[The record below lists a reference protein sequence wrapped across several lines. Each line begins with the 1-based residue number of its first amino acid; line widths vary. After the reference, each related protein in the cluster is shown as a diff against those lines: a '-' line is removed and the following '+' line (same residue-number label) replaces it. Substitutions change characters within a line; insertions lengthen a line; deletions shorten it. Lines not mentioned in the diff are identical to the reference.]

1 MMTTLLELTS
11 ASLLALAIIA
21 WLLSGVISW
30 LVAASARLNSLI
42 SGVGGVLAS
51 LAAIAAAWQALHNGQ
66 VQITPLPLLHYLA
79 EFNPLNALL
88 LLAMSLPALFC
99 SLYACAWLNG
109 VNQRKRAR
117 TGLLCNL
124 LLAALTAAAISANG
138 AGLVLMMELAAL
150 CAYFLIVQ
158 TDDVKS
164 RRAGLNQF
172 LSGRLGTLCLILCF
186 ALLYYASGIQEI
198 EGLSFELLRHTAFT
212 PGVKSLA
219 FLLSLLGFGLYA
231 GIIPLHGLVPQS
243 HSSAPA
249 QAAALFS
256 SALMKIGIM
265 GVIKVGLDLLGAPP
279 LWWGLMVLLLA
290 ILTALICGL
299 YALMEH
305 DIRRLLA
312 YHTLENVGIIL
323 LGVGG
328 AMVGVALNLPVLAS
342 LALLAGLFHLFN
354 HGLFKTAL
362 FLGAGEIEMQTG
374 IKDMEKLGGIARR
387 MPWTAVA
394 MLIALMSMAALPPL
408 NGFASEWLL
417 YQSLFQ
423 MSAGHDIAGR
433 LLGPLLAVGLA
444 LTGALALMCIAKV
457 FGVTF
462 LGAPRSDAAASGLPP
477 SFTMTLSI
485 AMLALLCLAVGVA
498 APWVIPPLAGVASS
512 ILQAPPMQVASQ
524 GVLLTRTAAV
534 SPPMIAILL
543 LSLPLLPLL
552 LTSLLRGARL
562 PARQRGDAW
571 ACGYGH
577 SPDMVV
583 TATGFAQ
590 PLRVMFAPVYRLR
603 RIATPDRLVS
613 TLHRGG
619 ISALCHRLAFIEL
632 AVLLVI
638 TLA

>member
-1 MMTTLLELTS
+1 MMTSLFAWTP
-11 ASLLALAIIA
+11 ASLLTLALMI
-21 WLLSGVISW
+21 WLLSGIVSW
-30 LVAASARLNSLI
+30 LVAAFARLSSLI
-42 SGVGGVLAS
+42 SGAGGMLAS
-51 LAAIAAAWQALHNGQ
+51 LAVILAAMQILHSGPAQ
-66 VQITPLPLLHYLA
+66 SITLPVLHFAA
-79 EFNPLNALL
+79 EFSPLNGLL
-88 LLAMSLPALFC
+88 LLAMAVPALFC
-99 SLYACAWLNG
+99 SLYACAWLNS

-138 AGLVLMMELAAL
+138 AGLILMMELAAL

-172 LSGRLGTLCLILCF
+172 LSGRLGTLCLILAF
-186 ALLYYASGIQEI
+186 ALLHHASG
-198 EGLSFELLRHTAFT
+198 SVNYDVLRYTEFT

-231 GIIPLHGLVPQS
+231 GIIPLHGWVPQS

-290 ILTALICGL
+290 ILTAFIGGL

-374 IKDMEKLGGIARR
+374 IKDMEKLGGMARL

-423 MSAGHDIAGR
+423 LSGSHVFIAR

-462 LGAPRSDAAASGLPP
+462 LGAPRSQAAADATPAPLP
-477 SFTMTLSI
+477 MTLASLL
-485 AMLALLCLAVGVA
+485 LALLC
-498 APWVIPPLAGVASS
+498 VIFGVASPWLIPHFS
-512 ILQAPPMQVASQ
+512 AVAASVLNAPLMPFAGQ
-524 GVLLTRTAAV
+524 GAAMTGTSAV
-534 SPPMIAILL
+534 SAPMIALL
-543 LSLPLLPLL
+543 LLAMPVLPWLIA
-552 LTSLLRGARL
+552 SLLRGQRL
-562 PARQRGDAW
+562 PNRLRGDAW

-590 PLRVMFAPVYRLR
+590 PLRVMFAPLYRLR
-603 RIATPDRLVS
+603 QRATPAALV
-613 TLHRGG
+613 TALHQGWLGAFCR
-619 ISALCHRLAFIEL
+619 RLAFIEL
-632 AVLLVI
+632 AVLLVV
-638 TLA
+638 AFA

>member
-1 MMTTLLELTS
+1 MMTSLFAWTP
-11 ASLLALAIIA
+11 ASLLTLALMI
-21 WLLSGVISW
+21 WLLSGIVSW
-30 LVAASARLNSLI
+30 LVAAFARLSSLI
-42 SGVGGVLAS
+42 SGAGGMLAS
-51 LAAIAAAWQALHNGQ
+51 LAVILAAMQILHSGPAQ
-66 VQITPLPLLHYLA
+66 SITLPVLHFAA
-79 EFNPLNALL
+79 EFSPLNGLL
-88 LLAMSLPALFC
+88 LLAMAVPALFC

-138 AGLVLMMELAAL
+138 AGLILMMELAAL

-172 LSGRLGTLCLILCF
+172 LSGRLGTLCLILAF
-186 ALLYYASGIQEI
+186 ALLHHASG
-198 EGLSFELLRHTAFT
+198 SVNFDVLRHTEFT

-231 GIIPLHGLVPQS
+231 GIIPLHGWVPQS

-279 LWWGLMVLLLA
+279 LWWGQMVLLLA
-290 ILTALICGL
+290 ILTAFIGGL

-328 AMVGVALNLPVLAS
+328 AMVGVALKLPVLAS

-374 IKDMEKLGGIARR
+374 IKDMEKLGGMARL

-423 MSAGHDIAGR
+423 LSGSHVFIAR

-462 LGAPRSDAAASGLPP
+462 LGAPRSQAAADATPAPLP
-477 SFTMTLSI
+477 MTLASLL
-485 AMLALLCLAVGVA
+485 LALLC
-498 APWVIPPLAGVASS
+498 VIFGVASPWLIPHFS
-512 ILQAPPMQVASQ
+512 AVAASVLNAPLMPFAGQ
-524 GVLLTRTAAV
+524 GAAMTGTSAV
-534 SPPMIAILL
+534 SAPMIALL
-543 LSLPLLPLL
+543 LLAMPVLPWLIA
-552 LTSLLRGARL
+552 SLLRGQRL
-562 PARQRGDAW
+562 PNRLRGDAW

-590 PLRVMFAPVYRLR
+590 PLRVMFAPLYRLR
-603 RIATPDRLVS
+603 QRATPAALV
-613 TLHRGG
+613 TALHQGWLGAFCR
-619 ISALCHRLAFIEL
+619 RLAFIEL
-632 AVLLVI
+632 AVLLVV
-638 TLA
+638 AFA

>member
-1 MMTTLLELTS
+1 MMTSLFAWTP
-11 ASLLALAIIA
+11 ASLLTLALMI
-21 WLLSGVISW
+21 WLLSGIVSW
-30 LVAASARLNSLI
+30 LVAAFARLSSLI
-42 SGVGGVLAS
+42 SGAGGMLAS
-51 LAAIAAAWQALHNGQ
+51 LAVILAAMQILHSGPAQ
-66 VQITPLPLLHYLA
+66 SITLPVLHFAA
-79 EFNPLNALL
+79 EFSPLNGLL
-88 LLAMSLPALFC
+88 LLAMAVPGLFC
-99 SLYACAWLNG
+99 SLYACAWLNS

-138 AGLVLMMELAAL
+138 AGLILMMELAAL

-172 LSGRLGTLCLILCF
+172 LSGRLGTLCLILAF
-186 ALLYYASGIQEI
+186 ALLHHASG
-198 EGLSFELLRHTAFT
+198 SVNFDVLRHTEFT

-231 GIIPLHGLVPQS
+231 GIIPLHGWVPQS

-256 SALMKIGIM
+256 SALMKIGIT

-290 ILTALICGL
+290 ILTAFIGGL

-374 IKDMEKLGGIARR
+374 IKDMEKLGGMGRL

-423 MSAGHDIAGR
+423 LSGSHVFIAR

-462 LGAPRSDAAASGLPP
+462 LGAPRSQAAADATPAPLP
-477 SFTMTLSI
+477 MTLASLL
-485 AMLALLCLAVGVA
+485 LALLC
-498 APWVIPPLAGVASS
+498 VIFGVASPWLIPHFS
-512 ILQAPPMQVASQ
+512 AVAASVLNAPLMPFAGQ
-524 GVLLTRTAAV
+524 GAAMTGTSAV
-534 SPPMIAILL
+534 SAPMIALL
-543 LSLPLLPLL
+543 LLAMPVLPWLIA
-552 LTSLLRGARL
+552 SLLRGQRL
-562 PARQRGDAW
+562 PNRLRGDAW

-590 PLRVMFAPVYRLR
+590 PLRVMFAPLYRLR
-603 RIATPDRLVS
+603 QRATPAALV
-613 TLHRGG
+613 TALHQGWLGAFCR
-619 ISALCHRLAFIEL
+619 RLAFIEL
-632 AVLLVI
+632 AVLLVV
-638 TLA
+638 AFA

>member
-1 MMTTLLELTS
+1 MMTSLFAWTP
-11 ASLLALAIIA
+11 ASLLTLALMI
-21 WLLSGVISW
+21 WLLSGIVSW
-30 LVAASARLNSLI
+30 LVAAFARLSSLI
-42 SGVGGVLAS
+42 SGAGGMLAS
-51 LAAIAAAWQALHNGQ
+51 LAVILAAMQILHSGPAQ
-66 VQITPLPLLHYLA
+66 SITLPVLHFAA
-79 EFNPLNALL
+79 EFSPLNGLL
-88 LLAMSLPALFC
+88 LLAMAVPALFC
-99 SLYACAWLNG
+99 SLYACAWLNS

-138 AGLVLMMELAAL
+138 AGLILMMELAAL

-172 LSGRLGTLCLILCF
+172 LSGRLGTLCLILAF
-186 ALLYYASGIQEI
+186 ALLHHASG
-198 EGLSFELLRHTAFT
+198 SVNFDVLRHTEFT

-231 GIIPLHGLVPQS
+231 GIIPLHGWVPQS

-290 ILTALICGL
+290 ILTAFIGGL

-374 IKDMEKLGGIARR
+374 IKDMEKLGGMARL

-423 MSAGHDIAGR
+423 LSGSHVFIAR

-462 LGAPRSDAAASGLPP
+462 LGAPRSQAAADATPAPLP
-477 SFTMTLSI
+477 MTLASLL
-485 AMLALLCLAVGVA
+485 LALLC
-498 APWVIPPLAGVASS
+498 VIFGVASPWLIPHFS
-512 ILQAPPMQVASQ
+512 AVAASVLNAPLMPFAGQ
-524 GVLLTRTAAV
+524 GAAMTGTSAV
-534 SPPMIAILL
+534 SAPMIALL
-543 LSLPLLPLL
+543 LLAMPVLPWLIA
-552 LTSLLRGARL
+552 SLLRGQRL
-562 PARQRGDAW
+562 PNRLRGDAW

-590 PLRVMFAPVYRLR
+590 PLRVMFAPLYRLR
-603 RIATPDRLVS
+603 QLATPAALV
-613 TLHRGG
+613 TALHQGWLGAFCR
-619 ISALCHRLAFIEL
+619 RLAFIEL
-632 AVLLVI
+632 AVLLVV
-638 TLA
+638 AFA

>member
-1 MMTTLLELTS
+1 MMTSLFAWTP
-11 ASLLALAIIA
+11 ASLLTLALMI
-21 WLLSGVISW
+21 WLLSGIVSW
-30 LVAASARLNSLI
+30 LVAAFARLSSMI
-42 SGVGGVLAS
+42 SGTGGMLAS
-51 LAAIAAAWQALHNGQ
+51 LAVILAAMQILHSGPAQ
-66 VQITPLPLLHYLA
+66 SITLPVLHFAA
-79 EFNPLNALL
+79 EFSPLNGLL
-88 LLAMSLPALFC
+88 LLTMAVPALFC

-138 AGLVLMMELAAL
+138 AGLILMMELAAL

-172 LSGRLGTLCLILCF
+172 LSGRLGTLCLILAF
-186 ALLYYASGIQEI
+186 ALLHHASG
-198 EGLSFELLRHTAFT
+198 SVNFDVLRHTEFP

-231 GIIPLHGLVPQS
+231 GIIPLHGWVPQS

-290 ILTALICGL
+290 ILTAFIGGL

-374 IKDMEKLGGIARR
+374 IKDMEKLGGMARL

-423 MSAGHDIAGR
+423 LSGSHVFIAR

-462 LGAPRSDAAASGLPP
+462 LGAPRSQAAADATPAPLP
-477 SFTMTLSI
+477 MTLASLL
-485 AMLALLCLAVGVA
+485 LALLC
-498 APWVIPPLAGVASS
+498 VIFGVASPWLIPHFS
-512 ILQAPPMQVASQ
+512 AVAASVLNAPLMPFAGQ
-524 GVLLTRTAAV
+524 GAAMTGTSAV
-534 SPPMIAILL
+534 SAPMIALL
-543 LSLPLLPLL
+543 LLAMPVLPWLIA
-552 LTSLLRGARL
+552 SLLRGQRL
-562 PARQRGDAW
+562 PNRLRGDAW

-590 PLRVMFAPVYRLR
+590 PLRVMFAPLYRLR
-603 RIATPDRLVS
+603 QRATPAALV
-613 TLHRGG
+613 TALHQGWLGAFCR
-619 ISALCHRLAFIEL
+619 RLAFIEL
-632 AVLLVI
+632 AVLLVV
-638 TLA
+638 AFA

>member
-1 MMTTLLELTS
+1 MMTSLFAWTP
-11 ASLLALAIIA
+11 ASLLTLALMI
-21 WLLSGVISW
+21 WLLSGIVSW
-30 LVAASARLNSLI
+30 LVAAFARLSSLI
-42 SGVGGVLAS
+42 SGAGGMLAS
-51 LAAIAAAWQALHNGQ
+51 LAVILAAMQILHSGPAQ
-66 VQITPLPLLHYLA
+66 SITLPVLHFAA
-79 EFNPLNALL
+79 EFSPLNGLL
-88 LLAMSLPALFC
+88 LLAMAVPALFC

-138 AGLVLMMELAAL
+138 AGLILMMELAAL

-172 LSGRLGTLCLILCF
+172 LSGRLGTLCLILAF
-186 ALLYYASGIQEI
+186 ALLHHASG
-198 EGLSFELLRHTAFT
+198 SVNFDVLRHTEFT

-231 GIIPLHGLVPQS
+231 GIIPLHGWVPQS

-290 ILTALICGL
+290 ILTAFIGGL

-374 IKDMEKLGGIARR
+374 IKDMEKLGGMARL
-387 MPWTAVA
+387 MPWTAMA

-423 MSAGHDIAGR
+423 LSGSHVFIAR

-462 LGAPRSDAAASGLPP
+462 LGAPRSQAAADATPAPLP
-477 SFTMTLSI
+477 MTLASLL
-485 AMLALLCLAVGVA
+485 LALLC
-498 APWVIPPLAGVASS
+498 VIFGVASPWLIPHFS
-512 ILQAPPMQVASQ
+512 AVAASVLNAPLMPFAGQ
-524 GVLLTRTAAV
+524 GAAMTGTSAV
-534 SPPMIAILL
+534 SAPMIALL
-543 LSLPLLPLL
+543 LLAMPVLPWLIA
-552 LTSLLRGARL
+552 SLLRGQRL
-562 PARQRGDAW
+562 PNRLRGDAW

-590 PLRVMFAPVYRLR
+590 PLRVMFAPLYRLR
-603 RIATPDRLVS
+603 QRATPAALV
-613 TLHRGG
+613 TALHQGWLGAFCR
-619 ISALCHRLAFIEL
+619 RLAFIEL
-632 AVLLVI
+632 AVLLVV
-638 TLA
+638 AFA

>member
-1 MMTTLLELTS
+1 MTSLFAWTP
-11 ASLLALAIIA
+11 ASLLTLALMI
-21 WLLSGVISW
+21 WLLSGIVSW
-30 LVAASARLNSLI
+30 LVAAFARLSSLI
-42 SGVGGVLAS
+42 SGAGGMLAS
-51 LAAIAAAWQALHNGQ
+51 LAVILAAMQILHSGPAQ
-66 VQITPLPLLHYLA
+66 SITLPVLHFAA
-79 EFNPLNALL
+79 EFSPLNGLL
-88 LLAMSLPALFC
+88 LLAMAVPALFC
-99 SLYACAWLNG
+99 SLYACAWLNS

-138 AGLVLMMELAAL
+138 AGLILMMELAAL

-172 LSGRLGTLCLILCF
+172 LSGRLGTLCLILAF
-186 ALLYYASGIQEI
+186 ALLHHASG
-198 EGLSFELLRHTAFT
+198 SVNYDVLRHTEFT

-231 GIIPLHGLVPQS
+231 GIIPLHGWVPQS

-290 ILTALICGL
+290 ILTAFIGGL

-328 AMVGVALNLPVLAS
+328 AMVGVALKLPVLAS

-374 IKDMEKLGGIARR
+374 IKDMEKLGGMARL

-423 MSAGHDIAGR
+423 LSGSHVFIAR

-462 LGAPRSDAAASGLPP
+462 LGAPRSQAAADATPAPLP
-477 SFTMTLSI
+477 MTLASLL
-485 AMLALLCLAVGVA
+485 LALLC
-498 APWVIPPLAGVASS
+498 VIFGVASPWLIPHFS
-512 ILQAPPMQVASQ
+512 AVAASVLNAPLMPFAGQ
-524 GVLLTRTAAV
+524 GAAMTGTSAV
-534 SPPMIAILL
+534 SAPMIALL
-543 LSLPLLPLL
+543 LLAMPVLPWLIA
-552 LTSLLRGARL
+552 SLLRGQRL
-562 PARQRGDAW
+562 PNRLRGDAW

-590 PLRVMFAPVYRLR
+590 PLRVMFAPLYRLR
-603 RIATPDRLVS
+603 QRATPAALV
-613 TLHRGG
+613 TALHQGWLGAFCR
-619 ISALCHRLAFIEL
+619 RLAFIEL
-632 AVLLVI
+632 AVLLVV
-638 TLA
+638 AFA

>member
-1 MMTTLLELTS
+1 MMTSLFAWTP
-11 ASLLALAIIA
+11 ASLLTLALMI
-21 WLLSGVISW
+21 WLLSGIVSW
-30 LVAASARLNSLI
+30 LVAALARLSSMI
-42 SGVGGVLAS
+42 SGAGGMLAS
-51 LAAIAAAWQALHNGQ
+51 LAVTLAAMQILHSGPAQ
-66 VQITPLPLLHYLA
+66 SITLPVLHFAA
-79 EFNPLNALL
+79 EFSPLNGLL
-88 LLAMSLPALFC
+88 LLAMAVPALFC

-138 AGLVLMMELAAL
+138 AGLILMMELAAL
-150 CAYFLIVQ
+150 CAYFLIMQ

-172 LSGRLGTLCLILCF
+172 LSGRLGTLCLILAF
-186 ALLYYASGIQEI
+186 ALLHHASGS
-198 EGLSFELLRHTAFT
+198 GNFDVLRHTEFP

-231 GIIPLHGLVPQS
+231 GIIPLHGWVPQS

-290 ILTALICGL
+290 ILTAFIGGL

-374 IKDMEKLGGIARR
+374 IKDMEKLGGMARL

-423 MSAGHDIAGR
+423 LSGSHVFIAR

-462 LGAPRSDAAASGLPP
+462 LGAPRSQAAADATPAPLP
-477 SFTMTLSI
+477 MTLASLL
-485 AMLALLCLAVGVA
+485 LALLC
-498 APWVIPPLAGVASS
+498 VIFGVASPWLIPHFS
-512 ILQAPPMQVASQ
+512 AVAASVLNAPLMPFAGQ
-524 GVLLTRTAAV
+524 GAAMTGTSAV
-534 SPPMIAILL
+534 SAPMIALL
-543 LSLPLLPLL
+543 LLAMPVLPWLIA
-552 LTSLLRGARL
+552 SLLRGQRL
-562 PARQRGDAW
+562 PNRLRGDAW

-590 PLRVMFAPVYRLR
+590 PLRVMFAPLYRLR
-603 RIATPDRLVS
+603 QLATPAALV
-613 TLHRGG
+613 TALHQGWLGAFCR
-619 ISALCHRLAFIEL
+619 RLAFIEL
-632 AVLLVI
+632 AVLLVV
-638 TLA
+638 AFA

>member
-1 MMTTLLELTS
+1 MMTSLFAWTP
-11 ASLLALAIIA
+11 ASLLTLALMI
-21 WLLSGVISW
+21 WLLSGIVSW
-30 LVAASARLNSLI
+30 LVAAFARLSSMI
-42 SGVGGVLAS
+42 SGTGGMLAS
-51 LAAIAAAWQALHNGQ
+51 LAVILAAMQILHSGPAQ
-66 VQITPLPLLHYLA
+66 SITLPVLHFAA
-79 EFNPLNALL
+79 EFSPLNGLL
-88 LLAMSLPALFC
+88 LLAMAVPALFC

-138 AGLVLMMELAAL
+138 AGLILMMELAAL

-172 LSGRLGTLCLILCF
+172 LSGRLGTLCLILAF
-186 ALLYYASGIQEI
+186 ALLHHASG
-198 EGLSFELLRHTAFT
+198 SVNFDVLRHTEFT

-231 GIIPLHGLVPQS
+231 GIIPLHGWVPQS

-290 ILTALICGL
+290 ILTAFIGGL

-374 IKDMEKLGGIARR
+374 IKDMEKLGGMARL

-423 MSAGHDIAGR
+423 LSGSHVFIAR

-462 LGAPRSDAAASGLPP
+462 LGAPRSQAAADATPAPLP
-477 SFTMTLSI
+477 MTLASLL
-485 AMLALLCLAVGVA
+485 LALLC
-498 APWVIPPLAGVASS
+498 VIFGVASPWLIPHFS
-512 ILQAPPMQVASQ
+512 AVAASVLNAPLMPFAGQ
-524 GVLLTRTAAV
+524 GAAMTGTSAV
-534 SPPMIAILL
+534 SAPMIALL
-543 LSLPLLPLL
+543 LLAMPVLPWLIA
-552 LTSLLRGARL
+552 SLLRGQRL
-562 PARQRGDAW
+562 PNRLRGDAW

-590 PLRVMFAPVYRLR
+590 PLRVMFAPLYRLR
-603 RIATPDRLVS
+603 QRATPAALV
-613 TLHRGG
+613 TALHQGWLGAFCR
-619 ISALCHRLAFIEL
+619 RLAFIEL
-632 AVLLVI
+632 AVLLVV
-638 TLA
+638 AFA

>member
-1 MMTTLLELTS
+1 M
-11 ASLLALAIIA
+11 
-21 WLLSGVISW
+21 
-30 LVAASARLNSLI
+30 
-42 SGVGGVLAS
+42 
-51 LAAIAAAWQALHNGQ
+51 
-66 VQITPLPLLHYLA
+66 
-79 EFNPLNALL
+79 
-88 LLAMSLPALFC
+88 
-99 SLYACAWLNG
+99 
-109 VNQRKRAR
+109 
-117 TGLLCNL
+117 
-124 LLAALTAAAISANG
+124 
-138 AGLVLMMELAAL
+138 
-150 CAYFLIVQ
+150 
-158 TDDVKS
+158 
-164 RRAGLNQF
+164 
-172 LSGRLGTLCLILCF
+172 
-186 ALLYYASGIQEI
+186 
-198 EGLSFELLRHTAFT
+198 
-212 PGVKSLA
+212 KSLA

-231 GIIPLHGLVPQS
+231 GIIPLHGWVPQS

-290 ILTALICGL
+290 ILTAFIGGL

-374 IKDMEKLGGIARR
+374 IKDMEKLGGMARL

-423 MSAGHDIAGR
+423 LSGSHVFIAR

-462 LGAPRSDAAASGLPP
+462 LGAPRSQAAADATPAPLP
-477 SFTMTLSI
+477 MTLASLL
-485 AMLALLCLAVGVA
+485 LALLC
-498 APWVIPPLAGVASS
+498 VIFGVASPWLIPHFS
-512 ILQAPPMQVASQ
+512 AVAASVLNAPLMPFAGQ
-524 GVLLTRTAAV
+524 GAAMTGTSAV
-534 SPPMIAILL
+534 SAPMIALL
-543 LSLPLLPLL
+543 LLAMPVLPWLIA
-552 LTSLLRGARL
+552 SLLRGQRL
-562 PARQRGDAW
+562 PNRLRGDAW

-590 PLRVMFAPVYRLR
+590 PLRVMFAPLYRLR
-603 RIATPDRLVS
+603 QRATPAALV
-613 TLHRGG
+613 TALHQGWLGAFCR
-619 ISALCHRLAFIEL
+619 RLAFIEL
-632 AVLLVI
+632 AVLLVV
-638 TLA
+638 AFA

>member
-1 MMTTLLELTS
+1 MMTSLFAWTP
-11 ASLLALAIIA
+11 ASLLTLALMI
-21 WLLSGVISW
+21 WLLSGIVSW
-30 LVAASARLNSLI
+30 LVAAFARLSSLI
-42 SGVGGVLAS
+42 SGAGGMLAS
-51 LAAIAAAWQALHNGQ
+51 LAVILAAMQILHSGPAQ
-66 VQITPLPLLHYLA
+66 SITLPVLHFAA
-79 EFNPLNALL
+79 EFSPLNGLL
-88 LLAMSLPALFC
+88 LLAMAVPALFC
-99 SLYACAWLNG
+99 SLYACAWLNS

-138 AGLVLMMELAAL
+138 AGLILMMELAAL

-172 LSGRLGTLCLILCF
+172 LSGRLGTLCLILAF
-186 ALLYYASGIQEI
+186 ALLHHASG
-198 EGLSFELLRHTAFT
+198 SVNYDVLRHTEFT

-231 GIIPLHGLVPQS
+231 GIIPLHGWVPQS

-290 ILTALICGL
+290 ILTAFIGGL

-328 AMVGVALNLPVLAS
+328 AMVGVALKLPVLAS

-374 IKDMEKLGGIARR
+374 IKDMEKLGGMARL

-423 MSAGHDIAGR
+423 LSGSHVFIAR

-462 LGAPRSDAAASGLPP
+462 LGAPRSQAAADATPAPLP
-477 SFTMTLSI
+477 MTLASLL
-485 AMLALLCLAVGVA
+485 LALLC
-498 APWVIPPLAGVASS
+498 VIFGVASPWLIPHFS
-512 ILQAPPMQVASQ
+512 AVAASVLNAPLMPFAGQ
-524 GVLLTRTAAV
+524 GAAMTGTSAV
-534 SPPMIAILL
+534 SAPMIALL
-543 LSLPLLPLL
+543 LLAMPVLPWLIA
-552 LTSLLRGARL
+552 SLLRGQRL
-562 PARQRGDAW
+562 PNRLRGDAW

-590 PLRVMFAPVYRLR
+590 PLRVMFAPLYRLR
-603 RIATPDRLVS
+603 QRATPAALV
-613 TLHRGG
+613 TALHQGWLGAFCR
-619 ISALCHRLAFIEL
+619 RLAFIEL
-632 AVLLVI
+632 AVLLVV
-638 TLA
+638 AFA

>member
-1 MMTTLLELTS
+1 MMTSLFAWTP
-11 ASLLALAIIA
+11 ASLLTLALII
-21 WLLSGVISW
+21 WLLSGIVSW
-30 LVAASARLNSLI
+30 LVAAFARLSSLI
-42 SGVGGVLAS
+42 SGAGGMLAS
-51 LAAIAAAWQALHNGQ
+51 LAVILAAMQILHSGPAQ
-66 VQITPLPLLHYLA
+66 SITLPVLHFAA
-79 EFNPLNALL
+79 EFSPLNGLL
-88 LLAMSLPALFC
+88 LLTMAVPALFC

-138 AGLVLMMELAAL
+138 AGLILMMELAAL

-172 LSGRLGTLCLILCF
+172 LSGRLGTLCLILAF
-186 ALLYYASGIQEI
+186 ALLHHASG
-198 EGLSFELLRHTAFT
+198 SVNFDVLRHTEFT

-231 GIIPLHGLVPQS
+231 GIIPLHGWVPQS

-290 ILTALICGL
+290 ILTAFIGGL

-312 YHTLENVGIIL
+312 YHTLENIGIIL

-374 IKDMEKLGGIARR
+374 IKDMEKLGGMARL

-423 MSAGHDIAGR
+423 LSGSHVFIAR

-462 LGAPRSDAAASGLPP
+462 LGAPRSQAAADATPAPLP
-477 SFTMTLSI
+477 MTLASLL
-485 AMLALLCLAVGVA
+485 LALLC
-498 APWVIPPLAGVASS
+498 VIFGVASPWLIPHFS
-512 ILQAPPMQVASQ
+512 AVAASVLNAPLMPFAGQ
-524 GVLLTRTAAV
+524 GAAMTGTSAV
-534 SPPMIAILL
+534 SAPMIALL
-543 LSLPLLPLL
+543 LLAMPVLPWLIA
-552 LTSLLRGARL
+552 SLLRGQRL
-562 PARQRGDAW
+562 PNRLRGDAW

-590 PLRVMFAPVYRLR
+590 PLRVMFAPLYRLR
-603 RIATPDRLVS
+603 QLATPAALV
-613 TLHRGG
+613 TALHQGWLGAFCR
-619 ISALCHRLAFIEL
+619 RLAFIEL
-632 AVLLVI
+632 AVLLVV
-638 TLA
+638 AFA

>member
-1 MMTTLLELTS
+1 MVTS
-11 ASLLALAIIA
+11 LFAWTPASLLTLALMI
-21 WLLSGVISW
+21 WLLSGIVSW
-30 LVAASARLNSLI
+30 LVAAFARLSSLI
-42 SGVGGVLAS
+42 SGAGGMLAS
-51 LAAIAAAWQALHNGQ
+51 LAVILAAMQILHSGPAQ
-66 VQITPLPLLHYLA
+66 SITLPVLHFAA
-79 EFNPLNALL
+79 EFSPLNGLL
-88 LLAMSLPALFC
+88 LLAMAVPGLFC

-138 AGLVLMMELAAL
+138 AGLILMMELAAL

-172 LSGRLGTLCLILCF
+172 LSGRLGTLCLILAF
-186 ALLYYASGIQEI
+186 ALLHHASG
-198 EGLSFELLRHTAFT
+198 SVNFDVLRHTEFT

-231 GIIPLHGLVPQS
+231 GIIPLHGWVPQS

-290 ILTALICGL
+290 ILTAFIGGL

-374 IKDMEKLGGIARR
+374 IKDMEKLGGMARL

-423 MSAGHDIAGR
+423 LSGSHVFIAR

-462 LGAPRSDAAASGLPP
+462 LGAPRSQAAADATPAPLP
-477 SFTMTLSI
+477 MTLASLL
-485 AMLALLCLAVGVA
+485 LALLC
-498 APWVIPPLAGVASS
+498 VIFGVASPWLIPHFS
-512 ILQAPPMQVASQ
+512 AVAASVLNAPLMPFAGQ
-524 GVLLTRTAAV
+524 GAAMTGTSAV
-534 SPPMIAILL
+534 SAPMIALL
-543 LSLPLLPLL
+543 LLAMPVLPWLIA
-552 LTSLLRGARL
+552 SLLRGQRL
-562 PARQRGDAW
+562 PNRLRGDAW

-590 PLRVMFAPVYRLR
+590 PLRVMFAPLYRLR
-603 RIATPDRLVS
+603 QRATPAALV
-613 TLHRGG
+613 TALHQGWLGAFCR
-619 ISALCHRLAFIEL
+619 RLAFIEL
-632 AVLLVI
+632 AVLLVV
-638 TLA
+638 AFA

>member
-1 MMTTLLELTS
+1 MMISLFAWTP
-11 ASLLALAIIA
+11 ASLLTLALMI
-21 WLLSGVISW
+21 WLLSGIVSW
-30 LVAASARLNSLI
+30 LVAAFARLSSMI
-42 SGVGGVLAS
+42 SGAGGMLAS
-51 LAAIAAAWQALHNGQ
+51 LAVILAAMQILHSGPAQ
-66 VQITPLPLLHYLA
+66 SITLPVLHFAA
-79 EFNPLNALL
+79 EFSPLNGLL
-88 LLAMSLPALFC
+88 LLAMAVPALFC

-138 AGLVLMMELAAL
+138 AGLILMMELAAL

-172 LSGRLGTLCLILCF
+172 LSGRLGTLCLILAF
-186 ALLYYASGIQEI
+186 ALLHHASG
-198 EGLSFELLRHTAFT
+198 SVNFDVLRHTEFT

-231 GIIPLHGLVPQS
+231 GIIPLHGWVPQS

-290 ILTALICGL
+290 ILTAFIGGL

-374 IKDMEKLGGIARR
+374 IKDMEKLGGMARL

-423 MSAGHDIAGR
+423 LSGSHVFIAR

-462 LGAPRSDAAASGLPP
+462 LGAPRSQAAADATPAPLP
-477 SFTMTLSI
+477 MTLASLL
-485 AMLALLCLAVGVA
+485 LALLC
-498 APWVIPPLAGVASS
+498 VIFGVASPWLIPHFS
-512 ILQAPPMQVASQ
+512 AVAASVLNAPLMPFAGQ
-524 GVLLTRTAAV
+524 GAAMTGTSAV
-534 SPPMIAILL
+534 SAPMIALL
-543 LSLPLLPLL
+543 LLAMPVLPWLIA
-552 LTSLLRGARL
+552 SLLRGQRL
-562 PARQRGDAW
+562 PNRLRGDAW

-590 PLRVMFAPVYRLR
+590 PLRVMFAPLYRLR
-603 RIATPDRLVS
+603 QRATPAALV
-613 TLHRGG
+613 TALHQGWLGAFCR
-619 ISALCHRLAFIEL
+619 RLAFIEL
-632 AVLLVI
+632 AVLLVV
-638 TLA
+638 AFA

>member
-1 MMTTLLELTS
+1 MIPLLALTP
-11 ASLLALAIIA
+11 ASLLTLALLI
-21 WLLSGVISW
+21 WLLSGIVSS
-30 LVAASARLNSLI
+30 LVAAFARLSSLI
-42 SGVGGVLAS
+42 SGAGGMLAS
-51 LAAIAAAWQALHNGQ
+51 LAVIIAALQILHSGPAQSITLPALHFA
-66 VQITPLPLLHYLA
+66 A
-79 EFNPLNALL
+79 EFSPLNGLL
-88 LLAMSLPALFC
+88 LLAMAVPALFC

-109 VNQRKRAR
+109 VNKRKRAR

-124 LLAALTAAAISANG
+124 LLAALTAAAVSAN
-138 AGLVLMMELAAL
+138 AALLILVMELAAL

-172 LSGRLGTLCLILCF
+172 LSGRLGTLCLILAF
-186 ALLYYASGIQEI
+186 ALLHHTSG
-198 EGLSFELLRHTAFT
+198 SVNFDVLRHTEFN

-219 FLLSLLGFGLYA
+219 FLLALIGFGLYA
-231 GIIPLHGLVPQS
+231 GIIPLHGWVPQS

-249 QAAALFS
+249 HAAALFS

-290 ILTALICGL
+290 ILTAFIGGL

-328 AMVGVALNLPVLAS
+328 AMVGVTLNLPVLAS

-374 IKDMEKLGGIARR
+374 IKDMEKLGGMARL

-423 MSAGHDIAGR
+423 LSGSHAFIAR

-462 LGAPRSDAAASGLPP
+462 LGAPRSQAAADATPAPLP
-477 SFTMTLSI
+477 MTLASVL
-485 AMLALLCLAVGVA
+485 LALLC
-498 APWVIPPLAGVASS
+498 VIFGVASPWLIPHFS
-512 ILQAPPMQVASQ
+512 AVAASVLNAPLMPFARQ
-524 GVLLTRTAAV
+524 GAAATGTSAV
-534 SPPMIAILL
+534 SAPMIALL
-543 LSLPLLPLL
+543 LLAMPVLPWLIA
-552 LTSLLRGARL
+552 TLLRGQRL
-562 PARQRGDAW
+562 PNRLRGDAW

-590 PLRVMFAPVYRLR
+590 PLRVMFAPLYRLR
-603 RIATPDRLVS
+603 QRATPAALVAA
-613 TLHRGG
+613 LHQGWLGAFCR
-619 ISALCHRLAFIEL
+619 RLAFIEL
-632 AVLLVI
+632 AVLLVV
-638 TLA
+638 AFA

>member
-1 MMTTLLELTS
+1 MMTSLFAWTP
-11 ASLLALAIIA
+11 ASLLTLALMI
-21 WLLSGVISW
+21 WLLSGIVSW
-30 LVAASARLNSLI
+30 LVAAFARLSSMI
-42 SGVGGVLAS
+42 SGTGGMLAS
-51 LAAIAAAWQALHNGQ
+51 LAVILAAMQILHSGPAQ
-66 VQITPLPLLHYLA
+66 SITLPVLHFAA
-79 EFNPLNALL
+79 EFSPLNGLL
-88 LLAMSLPALFC
+88 LLAMAVPALFC

-138 AGLVLMMELAAL
+138 AGLILMMELAAL

-172 LSGRLGTLCLILCF
+172 LSGRLGTLCLILAF
-186 ALLYYASGIQEI
+186 ALLHHASG
-198 EGLSFELLRHTAFT
+198 SVNFDVLRHTELT

-231 GIIPLHGLVPQS
+231 GIIPLHGWVPQS

-290 ILTALICGL
+290 ILTAFIGGL

-374 IKDMEKLGGIARR
+374 IKDMEKLGGMGRL
-387 MPWTAVA
+387 MPWTAMA

-423 MSAGHDIAGR
+423 LSGSHVFIAR

-462 LGAPRSDAAASGLPP
+462 LGASRSQAAADATPAPLP
-477 SFTMTLSI
+477 MTLASLL
-485 AMLALLCLAVGVA
+485 LALLC
-498 APWVIPPLAGVASS
+498 VIFGVASPWLIPHFS
-512 ILQAPPMQVASQ
+512 AVAASVLNAPLMPFAGQ
-524 GVLLTRTAAV
+524 GAVMTGTSAV
-534 SPPMIAILL
+534 SAPMIALL
-543 LSLPLLPLL
+543 LLAMPVLPWLIA
-552 LTSLLRGARL
+552 SLLRGQRL
-562 PARQRGDAW
+562 PNRLRGDAW

-590 PLRVMFAPVYRLR
+590 PLRVMFAPLYRLR
-603 RIATPDRLVS
+603 QRATPAALV
-613 TLHRGG
+613 TALHQGWLGAFCR
-619 ISALCHRLAFIEL
+619 RLAFIEL
-632 AVLLVI
+632 AVLLVV
-638 TLA
+638 AFA

>member
-1 MMTTLLELTS
+1 MMTSLFAWTP
-11 ASLLALAIIA
+11 ASLLTLALMI
-21 WLLSGVISW
+21 WLLSGIVSW
-30 LVAASARLNSLI
+30 LVAAFARLSSLI
-42 SGVGGVLAS
+42 SGTGGMLAS
-51 LAAIAAAWQALHNGQ
+51 LAVILAAMQILHSGPAQ
-66 VQITPLPLLHYLA
+66 SITLPVLHFAA
-79 EFNPLNALL
+79 EFSPLNGLL
-88 LLAMSLPALFC
+88 LLAMAVPGLFC

-138 AGLVLMMELAAL
+138 AGLILMMELAAL

-172 LSGRLGTLCLILCF
+172 LSGRLGTLCLILAF
-186 ALLYYASGIQEI
+186 ALLHHASG
-198 EGLSFELLRHTAFT
+198 SVNFDVLRHTEFP

-231 GIIPLHGLVPQS
+231 GIIPLHGWVPQS

-290 ILTALICGL
+290 ILTAFIGGL

-374 IKDMEKLGGIARR
+374 IKDMEKLGGMARL

-423 MSAGHDIAGR
+423 LSGSHVFIAR

-462 LGAPRSDAAASGLPP
+462 LGAPRSQAAADATPAPLP
-477 SFTMTLSI
+477 MTLASLL
-485 AMLALLCLAVGVA
+485 LALLC
-498 APWVIPPLAGVASS
+498 VIFGVASPWLIPHFS
-512 ILQAPPMQVASQ
+512 AVAASVLNAPLMPFAGQ
-524 GVLLTRTAAV
+524 GAAMTGTSAV
-534 SPPMIAILL
+534 SAPMIALL
-543 LSLPLLPLL
+543 LLAMPVLPWLIA
-552 LTSLLRGARL
+552 SLLRGQRL
-562 PARQRGDAW
+562 PNRLRGDAW

-590 PLRVMFAPVYRLR
+590 PLRVMFAPLYRLR
-603 RIATPDRLVS
+603 QRATPAALV
-613 TLHRGG
+613 TALHQGWLGAFCR
-619 ISALCHRLAFIEL
+619 RLAFIEL
-632 AVLLVI
+632 AVLLVV
-638 TLA
+638 AFA

>member
-1 MMTTLLELTS
+1 MMTSLFAWTP
-11 ASLLALAIIA
+11 ASLLTLALII
-21 WLLSGVISW
+21 WLLSGIVSW
-30 LVAASARLNSLI
+30 LVAAFARLSSLI
-42 SGVGGVLAS
+42 SGAGGMLAS
-51 LAAIAAAWQALHNGQ
+51 LAVILAAMQILHSGPAQ
-66 VQITPLPLLHYLA
+66 SITLPVLHFAA
-79 EFNPLNALL
+79 EFSPLNGLL
-88 LLAMSLPALFC
+88 LLAMAVPALFC

-138 AGLVLMMELAAL
+138 AGLILMMELAAL

-172 LSGRLGTLCLILCF
+172 LSGRLGTLCLILAF
-186 ALLYYASGIQEI
+186 ALLHHASG
-198 EGLSFELLRHTAFT
+198 SVNYDVLRHTEFT

-231 GIIPLHGLVPQS
+231 GIIPLHGWVPQS

-290 ILTALICGL
+290 ILTAFIGGL

-374 IKDMEKLGGIARR
+374 IKDMEKLGGMARL

-423 MSAGHDIAGR
+423 LSGSHVFIAR

-462 LGAPRSDAAASGLPP
+462 LGAPRSQAAADATPAPLP
-477 SFTMTLSI
+477 MTLASLL
-485 AMLALLCLAVGVA
+485 LALLC
-498 APWVIPPLAGVASS
+498 VIFGVASPWLVPHFS
-512 ILQAPPMQVASQ
+512 AVAASVLNAPLMPFAGQ
-524 GVLLTRTAAV
+524 GAVMTGTSAV
-534 SPPMIAILL
+534 SAPMIALL
-543 LSLPLLPLL
+543 LLAMPVLPWLIA
-552 LTSLLRGARL
+552 SLLRGQRL
-562 PARQRGDAW
+562 PNRLRGDAW

-590 PLRVMFAPVYRLR
+590 PLRVMFAPLYRLR
-603 RIATPDRLVS
+603 QRATPAALV
-613 TLHRGG
+613 TALHQGWLGAFCR
-619 ISALCHRLAFIEL
+619 RLAFIEL
-632 AVLLVI
+632 AVLLVV
-638 TLA
+638 AFA

>member
-1 MMTTLLELTS
+1 MMTSLFAWTP
-11 ASLLALAIIA
+11 ASLLTLALMI
-21 WLLSGVISW
+21 WLLSGIVSW
-30 LVAASARLNSLI
+30 LVAAFARLSSLI
-42 SGVGGVLAS
+42 SGAGGMLAS
-51 LAAIAAAWQALHNGQ
+51 LAVILAAMQILHSGPAQ
-66 VQITPLPLLHYLA
+66 SITLPVLHFAA
-79 EFNPLNALL
+79 EFSPLNGLL
-88 LLAMSLPALFC
+88 LLAMAVPALFC

-138 AGLVLMMELAAL
+138 AGLILMMELAAL

-172 LSGRLGTLCLILCF
+172 LSGRLGTLCLILAF
-186 ALLYYASGIQEI
+186 ALLHHASG
-198 EGLSFELLRHTAFT
+198 SVNFDVLRHTEFT

-231 GIIPLHGLVPQS
+231 GIIPLHGWVPQS

-290 ILTALICGL
+290 ILTAFIGGL

-323 LGVGG
+323 LGIGG

-374 IKDMEKLGGIARR
+374 IKDMEKLGGMARL

-423 MSAGHDIAGR
+423 LSGSHVFIAR

-462 LGAPRSDAAASGLPP
+462 LGAPRSQAAADATPAPLP
-477 SFTMTLSI
+477 MTLASLL
-485 AMLALLCLAVGVA
+485 LALLC
-498 APWVIPPLAGVASS
+498 VIFGVASPWLIPHFS
-512 ILQAPPMQVASQ
+512 AVAASVLNAPLMPFAGQ
-524 GVLLTRTAAV
+524 GAAMTGTSAV
-534 SPPMIAILL
+534 SAPMIALL
-543 LSLPLLPLL
+543 LLAMPVLPWLIA
-552 LTSLLRGARL
+552 SLLRGQRL
-562 PARQRGDAW
+562 PNRLRGDAW

-590 PLRVMFAPVYRLR
+590 PLRVMFAPLYRLR
-603 RIATPDRLVS
+603 QRATPAALV
-613 TLHRGG
+613 TALHQGWLGAFCR
-619 ISALCHRLAFIEL
+619 RLAFIEL
-632 AVLLVI
+632 AVLLVV
-638 TLA
+638 AFA

>member
-1 MMTTLLELTS
+1 MTSLFAWTP
-11 ASLLALAIIA
+11 ASLLTLALMI
-21 WLLSGVISW
+21 WLLSGIVSW
-30 LVAASARLNSLI
+30 VVAAFARLSSMI
-42 SGVGGVLAS
+42 SGTGGMLAS
-51 LAAIAAAWQALHNGQ
+51 LAVILAAMQILHSGPAQ
-66 VQITPLPLLHYLA
+66 SITLPVLHFAA
-79 EFNPLNALL
+79 EFSPLNGLL
-88 LLAMSLPALFC
+88 LLAMAVPALFC
-99 SLYACAWLNG
+99 SLYACAWLNS

-138 AGLVLMMELAAL
+138 AGLILMMELAAL

-172 LSGRLGTLCLILCF
+172 LSGRLGTLCLILAF
-186 ALLYYASGIQEI
+186 ALLHHASG
-198 EGLSFELLRHTAFT
+198 SVNFDVLRHTEFP

-231 GIIPLHGLVPQS
+231 GIIPLHGWVPQS

-290 ILTALICGL
+290 ILTAFIGGL

-374 IKDMEKLGGIARR
+374 IKDMEKLGGMARL

-423 MSAGHDIAGR
+423 LSGSHVFIAR

-462 LGAPRSDAAASGLPP
+462 LGAPRSQAAADATPAPLP
-477 SFTMTLSI
+477 MTLASLL
-485 AMLALLCLAVGVA
+485 LALLC
-498 APWVIPPLAGVASS
+498 VIFGVASPWLIPHFS
-512 ILQAPPMQVASQ
+512 AVAASVLNAPLMPFAGQ
-524 GVLLTRTAAV
+524 GAAMTGTSAV
-534 SPPMIAILL
+534 SAPMIALL
-543 LSLPLLPLL
+543 LLAMPVLPWLIA
-552 LTSLLRGARL
+552 SLLRGQRL
-562 PARQRGDAW
+562 PNRLRGDAW

-590 PLRVMFAPVYRLR
+590 PLRVMFAPLYRLR
-603 RIATPDRLVS
+603 QRATPAALV
-613 TLHRGG
+613 TALHQGWLGAFCR
-619 ISALCHRLAFIEL
+619 RLAFIEL
-632 AVLLVI
+632 AVLLVV
-638 TLA
+638 AFA

>member
-1 MMTTLLELTS
+1 MMTSLFAWTP
-11 ASLLALAIIA
+11 ASLLTLALMI
-21 WLLSGVISW
+21 WLLSGIVSW
-30 LVAASARLNSLI
+30 LVAAFARLSSLI
-42 SGVGGVLAS
+42 SGAGGMLAS
-51 LAAIAAAWQALHNGQ
+51 LAVILAAMQILHCGPAQ
-66 VQITPLPLLHYLA
+66 SITLPVLHFAA
-79 EFNPLNALL
+79 EFSPLNGLL
-88 LLAMSLPALFC
+88 LLAMAVPALFC
-99 SLYACAWLNG
+99 SLYACAWLNS

-124 LLAALTAAAISANG
+124 LLAALTAAATSANG
-138 AGLVLMMELAAL
+138 AGLILMMELAAL

-172 LSGRLGTLCLILCF
+172 LSGRLGTLCLILAF
-186 ALLYYASGIQEI
+186 ALLHHASG
-198 EGLSFELLRHTAFT
+198 SVNFDVLRHTEFT

-231 GIIPLHGLVPQS
+231 GIIPLHGWVPQS

-290 ILTALICGL
+290 ILTAFIGGL

-374 IKDMEKLGGIARR
+374 IKDMEKLGGMARL

-423 MSAGHDIAGR
+423 LSGSHVFIAR

-462 LGAPRSDAAASGLPP
+462 LGAPRSQAAADATPAPLP
-477 SFTMTLSI
+477 MTLASLL
-485 AMLALLCLAVGVA
+485 LALLC
-498 APWVIPPLAGVASS
+498 VIFGVASPWLIPHFS
-512 ILQAPPMQVASQ
+512 AVAASVLNAPLMPFAGQ
-524 GVLLTRTAAV
+524 GAAMTGTSAV
-534 SPPMIAILL
+534 SAPMIALL
-543 LSLPLLPLL
+543 LLAMPVLPWLIA
-552 LTSLLRGARL
+552 SLLRGQRL
-562 PARQRGDAW
+562 PNRLRGDAW

-590 PLRVMFAPVYRLR
+590 PLRVMFAPLYRLR
-603 RIATPDRLVS
+603 QRATPAALV
-613 TLHRGG
+613 TALHQGWLGAFCR
-619 ISALCHRLAFIEL
+619 RLAFIEL
-632 AVLLVI
+632 AVLLVV
-638 TLA
+638 AFA

>member
-1 MMTTLLELTS
+1 MMTSLFAWTP
-11 ASLLALAIIA
+11 ASLLTLALMI
-21 WLLSGVISW
+21 WLLSGIVSW
-30 LVAASARLNSLI
+30 LVAAFARLSSLI
-42 SGVGGVLAS
+42 SGAGGMLAS
-51 LAAIAAAWQALHNGQ
+51 LAVILAAMQILHSGPAQ
-66 VQITPLPLLHYLA
+66 SITLPVLHFAA
-79 EFNPLNALL
+79 EFSPLNGLL
-88 LLAMSLPALFC
+88 LLAMAVPALFC
-99 SLYACAWLNG
+99 SLYACAWLNS

-138 AGLVLMMELAAL
+138 AGLILMMELAAL

-172 LSGRLGTLCLILCF
+172 LSGRLGTLCLILAF
-186 ALLYYASGIQEI
+186 ALLHHASG
-198 EGLSFELLRHTAFT
+198 SVNFDVLRHTEFP

-231 GIIPLHGLVPQS
+231 GIIPLHGWVPQS

-290 ILTALICGL
+290 ILTAFIGGL

-374 IKDMEKLGGIARR
+374 IKDMEKLGGMARL

-423 MSAGHDIAGR
+423 LSGSHVFIAR

-462 LGAPRSDAAASGLPP
+462 LGAPRSQAAADATPAPLP
-477 SFTMTLSI
+477 MTLASLL
-485 AMLALLCLAVGVA
+485 LALLC
-498 APWVIPPLAGVASS
+498 VIFGVASPWLIPHFS
-512 ILQAPPMQVASQ
+512 AVAASVLNAPLMPFAGQ
-524 GVLLTRTAAV
+524 GAAMTGTSAV
-534 SPPMIAILL
+534 SAPMIALL
-543 LSLPLLPLL
+543 LLAMPVLPWLIA
-552 LTSLLRGARL
+552 SLLRGQRL
-562 PARQRGDAW
+562 PNRLRGDAW

-590 PLRVMFAPVYRLR
+590 PLRVMFAPLYRLR
-603 RIATPDRLVS
+603 QRVTPAALVAA
-613 TLHRGG
+613 LHQGWLGAFCR
-619 ISALCHRLAFIEL
+619 RLAFIEL
-632 AVLLVI
+632 AVLLVV
-638 TLA
+638 AFA

>member
-1 MMTTLLELTS
+1 MMTSLFAWTP
-11 ASLLALAIIA
+11 ASLLTLALMI
-21 WLLSGVISW
+21 WLLSGIVSW
-30 LVAASARLNSLI
+30 LVAAFARLSSLI
-42 SGVGGVLAS
+42 SGAGGMLAS
-51 LAAIAAAWQALHNGQ
+51 LAVTLAAMQILHSGPAQ
-66 VQITPLPLLHYLA
+66 SITLPVLHFAA
-79 EFNPLNALL
+79 EFSPLNGLL
-88 LLAMSLPALFC
+88 LLTMAVPALFC

-138 AGLVLMMELAAL
+138 AGLILMMELAAL

-172 LSGRLGTLCLILCF
+172 LSGRLGTLCLILAF
-186 ALLYYASGIQEI
+186 ALLHHASG
-198 EGLSFELLRHTAFT
+198 SVNFDVLRHTEFT

-231 GIIPLHGLVPQS
+231 GIIPLHGWVPQS

-290 ILTALICGL
+290 ILTAFIGGL

-374 IKDMEKLGGIARR
+374 IKDMEKLGGMARL

-423 MSAGHDIAGR
+423 LSGSHVFIAR

-462 LGAPRSDAAASGLPP
+462 LGAPRSQAAADATPAPLP
-477 SFTMTLSI
+477 MTLASLL
-485 AMLALLCLAVGVA
+485 LALLC
-498 APWVIPPLAGVASS
+498 VIFGVASPWLIPHFS
-512 ILQAPPMQVASQ
+512 AVAASVLNAPVMPW
-524 GVLLTRTAAV
+524 L
-534 SPPMIAILL
+534 IA
-543 LSLPLLPLL
+543 
-552 LTSLLRGARL
+552 SLLRGQRL
-562 PARQRGDAW
+562 PNRLRGDAW

-590 PLRVMFAPVYRLR
+590 PLRVMFAPLYRLR
-603 RIATPDRLVS
+603 QHATPASLVA
-613 TLHRGG
+613 
-619 ISALCHRLAFIEL
+619 ALNQGWLGTFCRRLAFIEL
-632 AVLLVI
+632 AVLLVV
-638 TLA
+638 AFA